1 MSKLKPITSY
11 EDAVEGLVTHGFITG
26 FEDYGCFVSFYND
39 VKGLAHR
46 KDLGID
52 AGVKADTVFE
62 VGQSIKCRV
71 LRCDPASCRLS
82 LSFVTSSHRGTDQE
96 GEETG
101 VKVGELVSGT
111 VAHVADKVFILDVMT
126 DKELM
131 KGILTFPHLSDTSGH
146 VEGLKGIIKVGH
158 KLEQLLVLGVFPVP

>member
-1 MSKLKPITSY
+1 VMSKLKPITSY

-71 LRCDPASCRLS
+71 LRCDSASCRLS
-82 LSFVTSSHRGTDQE
+82 LSFVTSSHRF
-96 GEETG
+96 
-101 VKVGELVSGT
+101 VSSLAVDIECASLHLQT
-111 VAHVADKVFILDVMT
+111 HL
-126 DKELM
+126 
-131 KGILTFPHLSDTSGH
+131 LTMIGRCYCIMNYICQTMQCD
-146 VEGLKGIIKVGH
+146 
-158 KLEQLLVLGVFPVP
+158 

>member
-1 MSKLKPITSY
+1 MLLHHELYLPDNAMRLT
-11 EDAVEGLVTHGFITG
+11 LMF
-26 FEDYGCFVSFYND
+26 
-39 VKGLAHR
+39 
-46 KDLGID
+46 
-52 AGVKADTVFE
+52 
-62 VGQSIKCRV
+62 
-71 LRCDPASCRLS
+71 SCR
-82 LSFVTSSHRGTDQE
+82 GPDQE

-111 VAHVADKVFILDVMT
+111 VVHVADKVFILDVMT

-158 KLEQLLVLGVFPVP
+158 KLEQLLVLDVTDKQKLILSAKYSLVHRVAELPSDISQVQVQAVIPVKLLAAILRITYLQTDCQESYDCSMTTDAVD